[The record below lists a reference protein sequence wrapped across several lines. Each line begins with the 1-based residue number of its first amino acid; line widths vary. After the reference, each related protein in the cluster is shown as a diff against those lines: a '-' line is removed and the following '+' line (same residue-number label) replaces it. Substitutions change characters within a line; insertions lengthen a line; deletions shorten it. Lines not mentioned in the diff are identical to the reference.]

1 MEREEVVR
9 IETKD
14 RVRGHVEDL
23 ALQFKE
29 ILLYSEGHRG
39 HSSRA
44 VTKKNH
50 CGFCVRIW

>member
-1 MEREEVVR
+1 MEREGIVR
-9 IETKD
+9 TETKD
-14 RVRGHVEDL
+14 RVGGHGEDL

-29 ILLYSEGHRG
+29 ILLYSEGHGG

>member
-1 MEREEVVR
+1 MEREGIVR

-23 ALQFKE
+23 ALQFGK
-29 ILLYSEGHRG
+29 ILLYSESHGG
-39 HSSRA
+39 HSRRA

>member
-1 MEREEVVR
+1 MRT
-9 IETKD
+9 ETKD
-14 RVRGHVEDL
+14 RVGGHGEDL

-29 ILLYSEGHRG
+29 ILLYSEGHGG